1 MSEILL
7 IIFRS
12 YKIPH
17 NILQNR
23 VVVNMYKCEAEKQE
37 AEELPK

>member
-7 IIFRS
+7 IIFHS
-12 YKIPH
+12 YETPH

-23 VVVNMYKCEAEKQE
+23 VVLNMYKCEGEKQE